1 MWLMVTICSAFKC
14 NKEEESKACVSGP
27 LAIKTLESEYGC
39 TNTAMQLNINLS
51 NNYRLINSTAEFTSL
66 VTGSC
71 MPAIDFSQYTLLIGK
86 QSLNG
91 GLSNISYVAN
101 KDCSTGGYVVNVTIT
116 KNLAL
121 QAPNVTYHLLLPKIQ
136 NNSSL
141 QVNTTVQ

>member
-1 MWLMVTICSAFKC
+1 MVTICSAFKC

-86 QSLNG
+86 QSLNN
-91 GLSNISYVAN
+91 GLQRINYEVLN
-101 KDCSTGGYVVNVTIT
+101 DCASSKYIVNVTLVKNIT
-116 KNLAL
+116 L